1 MIKQKKHRRS
11 EQRREKTHFFDEN
24 LRLEA
29 AVQAHRRCPL
39 RRRRCRRRRHRCR
52 RRRCRS
58 FSQKALT
65 SEKGIFGRMF
75 LGLTLHLV
83 VLSSFPVRGCD

>member
-39 RRRRCRRRRHRCR
+39 HRRRRCRRRRRR